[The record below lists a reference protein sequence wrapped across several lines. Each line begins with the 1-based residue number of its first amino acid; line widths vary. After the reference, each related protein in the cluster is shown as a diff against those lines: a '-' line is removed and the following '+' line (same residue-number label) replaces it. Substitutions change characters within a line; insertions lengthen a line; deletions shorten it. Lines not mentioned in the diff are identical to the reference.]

1 MSRVLLLVALF
12 AAAAPAPAESDKAE
26 ATKTVPEAL
35 KRAAATQKGLS
46 PDKIQDITIHF
57 EGHAWTESKGQHSIR
72 IEYSYRADG
81 SFRIKTAVKISSKD
95 NSERGVLGKNGYWE
109 LTRKGKRIDLKKG
122 NRHDRE
128 VIEQIEQE
136 RRNFEAFRN
145 FLFLKSLQGDGIS
158 YVEHP
163 QLVLLAGDRPHEIR
177 KILGEEAERSKLRYR
192 RIDVRMP
199 KQPVLRLFIREQDG
213 TVRKA
218 ILYDREAPHEIAF
231 VFYFGLFEPN
241 RNVEGALL
249 PIVVSFHKAVPTARD
264 DKTVLAWGRVKRIAV
279 NTGLKDDFFRPAGR

>member
-1 MSRVLLLVALF
+1 MVLVALF

-57 EGHAWTESKGQHSIR
+57 RGQAWTESEGQHAIR
-72 IEYSYRADG
+72 REYSYRADG

-109 LTRKGKRIDLKKG
+109 LTRKGKRLDLKKG

-128 VIEQIEQE
+128 VIARIEQE

-145 FLFLKSLQGDGIS
+145 FLFLKNLQGDGIT

-177 KILGEEAERSKLRYR
+177 RILGEEAERAKLRYR

-199 KQPVLRLFIREQDG
+199 EQPALRLFIREQDA

-218 ILYDREAPHEIAF
+218 ILYDREAPNEVAF
-231 VFYFGLFEPN
+231 VFYFGLFKPN
-241 RNVEGALL
+241 HAVKGALL
-249 PIVVSFHKAVPTARD
+249 PTVVSFHKAEPTAKD
-264 DKTVLAWGRVKRIAV
+264 DETALAWGLVEEIAV
-279 NTGLKDDFFRPAGR
+279 NRGLKDDFFRPAGR

>member
-1 MSRVLLLVALF
+1 MLLVALF

-57 EGHAWTESKGQHSIR
+57 RGQAWDPQSKSQHSVS
-72 IEYSYRADG
+72 IEYSYRSTDG
-81 SFRIKTAVKISSKD
+81 SFRIKTASNTSSR
-95 NSERGVLGKNGYWE
+95 NSSERGVSGKNGYWE
-109 LTRKGKRIDLKKG
+109 LTRKGKRVDLRKA
-122 NRHDRE
+122 NRQDRK

-145 FLFLKSLQGDGIS
+145 FLFLKNLQGDGIT

-163 QLVLLAGDRPHEIR
+163 QLVLLAGDRPREIR
-177 KILGEEAERSKLRYR
+177 KILGEERERAKLRYH
-192 RIDVRMP
+192 RIDVRVP
-199 KQPVLRLFIREQDG
+199 DQPVLRLFIRRQDG

-231 VFYFGLFEPN
+231 VFYFGLFQPN
-241 RNVEGALL
+241 RTVQNALL
-249 PIVVSFHKAVPTARD
+249 PRVVSFHKAEPAAEDDETA
-264 DKTVLAWGRVKRIAV
+264 LAWGLVERIAV
-279 NTGLKDDFFRPAGR
+279 NQGLKDDFFRPAGR